1 VPRRGPYSPI
11 WRRCSGRPTK
21 NRHTVRKVSLL
32 HPVAEE
38 RAVWSPKDAGLAT
51 RQVLDELACAF
62 RRVLVKAKV
71 RPRKL
76 HALRHSFAS
85 AKVLLDT
92 YSHWIKE
99 SVETATEAATS
110 KQTSKQSMAA
120 VQGRDTTER
129 PGLALLTR

>member
-1 VPRRGPYSPI
+1 VEPEGRRPGDAPGA
-11 WRRCSGRPTK
+11 RR
-21 NRHTVRKVSLL
+21 
-32 HPVAEE
+32 
-38 RAVWSPKDAGLAT
+38 AGEDP
-51 RQVLDELACAF
+51 Q
-62 RRVLVKAKV
+62 AKV

-85 AKVLLDT
+85 ILLSRNAPLIYVQKMGGWKSAKALLDT
-92 YSHWIKE
+92 YSHWIEE

-129 PGLALLTR
+129 PGLTLLTR